1 MIFFIAGYSSNYFI
15 REDLLDD
22 VAPRAPPGRHD
33 ELLVEP
39 DCVDDAG
46 GDVVGRDEGDLG
58 ADAAEHVGRHEER
71 SNDRHGDL
79 VPPEALQVKLTPE
92 NRAGVNTVTL

>member
-1 MIFFIAGYSSNYFI
+1 MIFFIAGSSNIYFI

-46 GDVVGRDEGDLG
+46 GDVVGRDERDLG

-92 NRAGVNTVTL
+92 NGAWQD

>member
-1 MIFFIAGYSSNYFI
+1 MSYSIAGYSSIYFE

-22 VAPRAPPGRHD
+22 VAPRGPPGRHD

-39 DCVDDAG
+39 DGVDDAR
-46 GDVVGRDEGDLG
+46 GDVVGRDERDLG

-71 SNDRHGDL
+71 RHDRHGDL
-79 VPPEALQVKLTPE
+79 VPREALQVKLTPE
-92 NRAGVNTVTL
+92 NRYCIK

>member
-1 MIFFIAGYSSNYFI
+1 M
-15 REDLLDD
+15 
-22 VAPRAPPGRHD
+22 
-33 ELLVEP
+33 
-39 DCVDDAG
+39 DDAG
-46 GDVVGRDEGDLG
+46 GDVVGRDERDLG

-92 NRAGVNTVTL
+92 NRAGGQGFIQLLYNTWCLNMKLISITF